1 MPSRDYRC
9 LRVFAKNRG
18 NVSDDL
24 FMNTKVV
31 RIKTSMN
38 LTTQTIRKISFLKIT
53 VFKPISPVTSPPERN
68 NYLISLLS
76 ITDKT
81 MCLRNSIVNIKNVS
95 QFQRTRS
102 LASPFLQALLSTK
115 SYCCE
120 LDYLLRSSQIVVSS
134 RCSKHRIGTDRPDQH
149 NYHDRSFHLRRLLI
163 DL

>member
-1 MPSRDYRC
+1 MPSSDNRC
-9 LRVFAKNRG
+9 LRVLSKYGRDM
-18 NVSDDL
+18 SDDL
-24 FMNTKVV
+24 FMNTKVIRV
-31 RIKTSMN
+31 KTSMN

-53 VFKPISPVTSPPERN
+53 VFKPISPTTSPPERN

-81 MCLRNSIVNIKNVS
+81 MRLCNSIVDIKNVS

-102 LASPFLQALLSTK
+102 LASPCLQTLLSTK
-115 SYCCE
+115 SNCCE

-134 RCSKHRIGTDRPDQH
+134 RCSKDRIGTDRPDQH
-149 NYHDRSFHLRRLLI
+149 NYHDRSFHIRRLLI

>member
-1 MPSRDYRC
+1 MPSSDNRC
-9 LRVFAKNRG
+9 LRMLSKYGRD
-18 NVSDDL
+18 VSDDL

-81 MCLRNSIVNIKNVS
+81 MCLRNGIINIKNVG

-102 LASPFLQALLSTK
+102 LASPCLQTLLSTK
-115 SYCCE
+115 SNCCE
-120 LDYLLRSSQIVVSS
+120 LDYLLRSSQIVASS
-134 RCSKHRIGTDRPDQH
+134 GCSNDRIGTDRPE
-149 NYHDRSFHLRRLLI
+149 
-163 DL
+163 